1 MMRSW
6 AVGPYLVLAFG
17 VAVVSTASILIRY
30 AQAEKVPS
38 LTIAAVRL
46 ALAALVLTPIVW
58 MRAAPELR
66 ALRRRDLALALFSG
80 VALAIHFWSWIA
92 SLAYTSVASSTVLV
106 TTNPLWVG
114 LASMLILGERPGRRT
129 VGGIALT
136 LVGSLFIFA
145 SDGSQG
151 GSAALQPDPVRGNL
165 LALLGAL
172 AASAYLLLGRALRPR
187 VGLLVYIWLAY
198 GTAALVLL
206 LTAGV
211 TGHTLMGYS
220 TLAYAVMIALA
231 LGPQLLGHTAFNWAL
246 RHVSATFVAI
256 SILGEPIGSA
266 LLALALFGERFAPLQ
281 LAGFVLILGGIFLA
295 ARGEVEG
302 GITPRE
308 SASIKEQGDV
318 HRQDRPH
325 SDNPATGEDP
335 RIP

>member
-1 MMRSW
+1 M
-6 AVGPYLVLAFG
+6 G
-17 VAVVSTASILIRY
+17 VAVVSAASILIRY
-30 AQAEKVPS
+30 AQAEGVPS

-46 ALAALVLTPIVW
+46 GLAALVLTPIVW
-58 MRAAPELR
+58 TRAARELL
-66 ALRRRDLALALFSG
+66 ALRRRDLVLALFSG

-129 VGGIALT
+129 IGGIALT
-136 LVGSLFIFA
+136 LAGSLFIFA
-145 SDGSQG
+145 SDGSTA
-151 GSAALQPDPVRGNL
+151 STALQPDPVRGNL

-172 AASAYLLLGRALRPR
+172 AASAYLLVGRALRPR

-206 LTAGV
+206 LTVGV
-211 TGHTLMGYS
+211 TGHTLAGYS
-220 TLAYAVMIALA
+220 TLAYVVMIGLA

-266 LLALALFGERFAPLQ
+266 VLALLLLGERFAPLQ
-281 LAGFVLILGGIFLA
+281 LVGFVLILGGIYLA
-295 ARGEVEG
+295 ARGEG
-302 GITPRE
+302 GGRGSRWE
-308 SASIKEQGDV
+308 RAFSKERGDV
-318 HRQDRPH
+318 HRQDSPH
-325 SDNPATGEDP
+325 SDDPATAQDP
-335 RIP
+335 RVP